1 MEQEVLVVGAN
12 GRIGRASVQ
21 AFLDA
26 GWKVRAFVRS
36 GSADRVR
43 SGVTVFEGDA
53 FDAQAVAAS
62 AEGVD
67 VIVNALNPPYE
78 RWATD
83 VPRITES
90 ILTAAK
96 ASRATVILPGNV
108 YNYGEGMPL
117 SLREDTPHAPTTR
130 KGTLRE
136 EMEDAYRKAA
146 TEGVR
151 TIVVRAG
158 DYIEQKETGNWFDS
172 YISNKVHKGVVTYP
186 GALDR
191 VHSWAFLPDV
201 ARAMV
206 ELAEVRATLDD
217 FDTFGFPGFSVT
229 GAELISAIE
238 TAVGHPLKVKTFP
251 WPIIR
256 LMSVFSAPMREVI
269 EMRYLWDV
277 PHGVDG
283 SKLERVLPGFR
294 ATEFNVAIG
303 DALGEQGAVT
313 GTAYRRGALKMKG
326 ETP

>member
-1 MEQEVLVVGAN
+1 MDQEVLVVGAN
-12 GRIGRASVQ
+12 GRVGRASVQ

-26 GWKVRAFVRS
+26 GWKVRAFVRG

-96 ASRATVILPGNV
+96 ASRATVILPGNI

-136 EMEDAYRKAA
+136 EMEDTYRKAA

-158 DYIEQKETGNWFDS
+158 DYIEQQETGNWFDS

-229 GAELISAIE
+229 GAELIRAIE
-238 TAVGHPLKVKTFP
+238 AIYSYRNKGRKMSHN
-251 WPIIR
+251 IIH
-256 LMSVFSAPMREVI
+256 LIM
-269 EMRYLWDV
+269 
-277 PHGVDG
+277 
-283 SKLERVLPGFR
+283 
-294 ATEFNVAIG
+294 
-303 DALGEQGAVT
+303 
-313 GTAYRRGALKMKG
+313 
-326 ETP
+326 

>member
-1 MEQEVLVVGAN
+1 M
-12 GRIGRASVQ
+12 
-21 AFLDA
+21 
-26 GWKVRAFVRS
+26 
-36 GSADRVR
+36 
-43 SGVTVFEGDA
+43 
-53 FDAQAVAAS
+53 
-62 AEGVD
+62 
-67 VIVNALNPPYE
+67 
-78 RWATD
+78 
-83 VPRITES
+83 
-90 ILTAAK
+90 
-96 ASRATVILPGNV
+96 ILPGNI
-108 YNYGEGMPL
+108 YNYGAGMPL

-158 DYIEQKETGNWFDS
+158 DYIEQQETGNWFDS
-172 YISNKVHKGVVTYP
+172 YISNKVHKGLVTYP

-191 VHSWAFLPDV
+191 IHSWAFLPDV

-206 ELAEVRATLDD
+206 ELAEVRSTLDD

-229 GAELISAIE
+229 GAELTSAIE

-256 LMSVFSAPMREVI
+256 LMSVFNAPMREVI

-283 SKLERVLPGFR
+283 SKLERAIPNFR
-294 ATEFNVAIG
+294 ATGLNLAIG
-303 DALGEQGAVT
+303 DALRREPSLGRRSGA
-313 GTAYRRGALKMKG
+313 RRLAGGGSRHSAVRRC
-326 ETP
+326 PDY

>member
-12 GRIGRASVQ
+12 GRIGRASVE
-21 AFLDA
+21 AFLEA

-43 SGVTVFEGDA
+43 SGVTIFEGDA

-62 AEGVD
+62 SDGVD
-67 VIVNALNPPYE
+67 VIVNALNPPYD
-78 RWATD
+78 RWASE

-90 ILTAAK
+90 ILHAAK
-96 ASRATVILPGNV
+96 TSGATVILPGNM
-108 YNYGEGMPL
+108 YNYGEGMPPI
-117 SLREDTPHAPTTR
+117 LREDTAHVPTTR
-130 KGTLRE
+130 KGVMRE
-136 EMEDAYRKAA
+136 EMEEAYRKAA

-172 YISNKVHKGVVTYP
+172 QISNKVHKGVVTYP
-186 GALDR
+186 GPLDR

-206 ELAEVRATLDD
+206 ELAEIRATLDE
-217 FDTFGFPGFSVT
+217 FDTFGFAGFSVT
-229 GAELISAIE
+229 GAELIDAME
-238 TAVGHPLKVKTFP
+238 NAAGRTLKVKTIP

-256 LMSVFSAPMREVI
+256 MIGVFNPLMREIV

-277 PHGVDG
+277 PHAVDG
-283 SKLERVLPGFR
+283 SKLARVLPNFR
-294 ATEFNVAIG
+294 PTELHVAI
-303 DALGEQGAVT
+303 ALSLRLRLEADNL
-313 GTAYRRGALKMKG
+313 AYSF
-326 ETP
+326 